1 MPLSI
6 PRLAKSQTT
15 RLMTSRLGLARIATA
30 DRHGTPH
37 VVPVWFSYAKG
48 RIVVPSPSNTLK
60 VRNIKERSAVSL
72 VIDTYSGKLN
82 AQGVLMEGK
91 AHIIKGAR
99 SRRLNRLVHAKYLG
113 SKRIRQKK
121 WKDFMAEDDVTI
133 VIEPD
138 KLRNWDFAKLKL

>member
-1 MPLSI
+1 M
-6 PRLAKSQTT
+6 
-15 RLMTSRLGLARIATA
+15 
-30 DRHGTPH
+30 
-37 VVPVWFSYAKG
+37 
-48 RIVVPSPSNTLK
+48 PSPSNTLK
-60 VRNIKERSAVSL
+60 VRNINERSAVSL

-91 AHIIKGAR
+91 AHIIRGAR

-121 WKDFMAEDDVTI
+121 WKDFMAEDNVTI

-138 KLRNWDFAKLKL
+138 KLRNWDFAKFKL